1 MSNILTVIKK
11 DVYYRVKEDF
21 GLLKKGMRCYCYADD
36 AQNVVLFFEKPLIAD
51 IHEVKLSKE
60 SVYILEPI

>member
-1 MSNILTVIKK
+1 
-11 DVYYRVKEDF
+11 
-21 GLLKKGMRCYCYADD
+21 MRCYCYADD